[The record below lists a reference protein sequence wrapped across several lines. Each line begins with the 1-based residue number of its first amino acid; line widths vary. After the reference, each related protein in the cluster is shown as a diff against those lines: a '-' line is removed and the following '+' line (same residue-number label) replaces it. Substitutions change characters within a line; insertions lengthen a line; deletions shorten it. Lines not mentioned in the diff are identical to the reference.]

1 MSNLP
6 EGNSENAGSIGVV
19 SAEHSIAHDRLGGQ
33 VDDSRWSDD
42 HLNCQ
47 SISRSLS
54 TWSENSRFSI
64 LKLKKWTR
72 KNTML
77 SPSAC

>member
-42 HLNCQ
+42 HLN
-47 SISRSLS
+47 LS
-54 TWSENSRFSI
+54 KHFETSVY
-64 LKLKKWTR
+64 LV
-72 KNTML
+72 
-77 SPSAC
+77 